1 MIKIYQTYIIKSYTR
16 IFSFVLLSF
25 FSLIIVLN
33 IFEEISYFKNTESS
47 FIFPFYLTFLN
58 APSVVYETFPFI
70 FFISTQFFFI
80 RLLDKEELDIF
91 KKISLSNFKLISL
104 LSFFSFILSIFI
116 IFVFYNLSSNL
127 KFMYLDI
134 KNKYSKD
141 NKYLAIVTENGL
153 WIKDEIDNKINIINA
168 EKIENETLKFVTINQ
183 FSNNY
188 QILGSILADEI
199 NIKNKNWIIK
209 KGNFSKNNKKIES
222 KENTVFKSNFNSKI
236 INTLFSDL
244 SSLNFLELKS
254 LRDDYKKIGYSLTNI
269 NVHYQ
274 RLFSYPFYLT
284 IMTLFGSIVMLN
296 IKRNKSKIF
305 HIILGTLFSVLIYY
319 INYFSSLLGQNEKL
333 PEVLSIWLPL
343 IIISLFCMI
352 GLVNIN
358 EK

>member
-1 MIKIYQTYIIKSYTR
+1 MIKIYQTYIIKSYTK
-16 IFSFVLLSF
+16 IFSFVFLSF
-25 FSLIIVLN
+25 FSLIIILN

-104 LSFFSFILSIFI
+104 LSSFSFILSIFI

-127 KFMYLDI
+127 KFMYLDM

-183 FSNNY
+183 FSSNY
-188 QILGSILADEI
+188 KILQSILADEI

-209 KGNFSKNNKKIES
+209 KGNFSKDNKKIEL
-222 KENTVFKSNFNSKI
+222 KENIVFKSNFNSKI

-244 SSLNFLELKS
+244 SSLNFFELKS
-254 LRDDYKKIGYSLTNI
+254 LKNDYKKIGYSLTNI

-319 INYFSSLLGQNEKL
+319 INYFSSLLGQNERL

-343 IIISLFCMI
+343 IIISLFCTI

>member
-1 MIKIYQTYIIKSYTR
+1 MIKIYQTYIIKSYTK
-16 IFSFVLLSF
+16 IFSFVFLSF
-25 FSLIIVLN
+25 FSLIIILN

-104 LSFFSFILSIFI
+104 LSSFSFILSIFI

-183 FSNNY
+183 FSSNY
-188 QILGSILADEI
+188 KILQSILADEI

-209 KGNFSKNNKKIES
+209 KGNFSKNNKKVEL
-222 KENTVFKSNFNSKI
+222 KENIVFKSNFNSKI

-244 SSLNFLELKS
+244 SSLNFFELKS
-254 LRDDYKKIGYSLTNI
+254 LKNDYKKIGYSLTNI

-319 INYFSSLLGQNEKL
+319 INYFSSLLGQNERL

-343 IIISLFCMI
+343 IIISLFCTI

>member
-1 MIKIYQTYIIKSYTR
+1 MIKVYQTYIIKSYSK
-16 IFSFVLLSF
+16 IFSYVLLSF
-25 FSLIIVLN
+25 FSLIIILN
-33 IFEEISYFKNTESS
+33 IFEEISYFKDTESS
-47 FIFPFYLTFLN
+47 LLTPFFLTFLN
-58 APSVVYETFPFI
+58 APSIVYETFPFI
-70 FFISTQFFFI
+70 FFISIQFFFI

-153 WIKDEIDNKINIINA
+153 WIKDEVDNKINIINA
-168 EKIENETLKFVTINQ
+168 DKIENEILRFVTINI
-183 FSNNY
+183 FSKDY
-188 QILGSILADEI
+188 QNLENILADEI
-199 NIKNKNWIIK
+199 NIKDKKWKIK
-209 KGNFSKNNKKIES
+209 KGNFSKNNQKMEI
-222 KENTVFKSNFNSKI
+222 KENVIFESNFNSMI
-236 INTLFSDL
+236 INNLFSDL
-244 SSLNFLELKS
+244 SSLNFFELRS
-254 LRDDYKKIGYSLTNI
+254 LKNDYKKLGYSLPNI

-284 IMTLFGSIVMLN
+284 IMTVFGSVVMLN

-305 HIILGTLFSVLIYY
+305 HIILGTFFSVLIYY
-319 INYFSSLLGQNEKL
+319 TNYFSNLLGENEKL
-333 PEVLSIWLPL
+333 PELLSIWLPL
-343 IIISLFCMI
+343 IIISLFCTI

>member
-1 MIKIYQTYIIKSYTR
+1 MIKVYQAYIIKSYSK
-16 IFSFVLLSF
+16 IFTFVLLSF
-25 FSLIIVLN
+25 FSLIIILN
-33 IFEEISYFKNTESS
+33 IFEEISYFKDTQSS
-47 FIFPFYLTFLN
+47 LMTPFLLTFLN
-58 APSVVYETFPFI
+58 APSVIYKTFPFI
-70 FFISTQFFFI
+70 FFISIQFFFI

-91 KKISLSNFKLISL
+91 KKISLSNFKIISI
-104 LSFFSFILSIFI
+104 LSLFSFILSILI
-116 IFVFYNLSSNL
+116 IIVFYNLSSNL

-153 WIKDEIDNKINIINA
+153 WIKDEINNKINIINA
-168 EKIENETLKFVTINQ
+168 EKIENQTLKFVTINQ
-183 FSNNY
+183 FSKDYRNLQN
-188 QILGSILADEI
+188 ILADEV
-199 NIKNKNWIIK
+199 NIKNKTWKIK
-209 KGNFSKNNKKIES
+209 KGNFSNQNGKVEI
-222 KENTVFKSNFNSKI
+222 KENIIFESNFNSKI
-236 INTLFSDL
+236 INNLFSDL
-244 SSLNFLELKS
+244 SSLNFFELRS
-254 LRDDYKKIGYSLTNI
+254 LKNDYKKLGYSLTNI

-319 INYFSSLLGQNEKL
+319 INYFSGLLGENEKL
-333 PEVLSIWLPL
+333 PEIISIWLPL
-343 IIISLFCMI
+343 IIISLFCTI

>member
-1 MIKIYQTYIIKSYTR
+1 MIKIYQTYIIKLYTKV
-16 IFSFVLLSF
+16 FSFVFLSF
-25 FSLIIVLN
+25 FSLIIILN

-104 LSFFSFILSIFI
+104 LSSFSFILSIFI

-209 KGNFSKNNKKIES
+209 KGNFSKNNKKIET
-222 KENTVFKSNFNSKI
+222 KENIVFKSNFNSKI

-244 SSLNFLELKS
+244 SSLNFFELKS
-254 LRDDYKKIGYSLTNI
+254 LKDDYKKIGYSLTNI

-319 INYFSSLLGQNEKL
+319 INYFSSLLGQNERL
-333 PEVLSIWLPL
+333 PEALSIWLPL
-343 IIISLFCMI
+343 IIISLFCTI

>member
-1 MIKIYQTYIIKSYTR
+1 MIKVYQTYIIKSYSK

-25 FSLIIVLN
+25 FSLIVILN
-33 IFEEISYFKNTESS
+33 IFEEISYFKDTQSS
-47 FIFPFYLTFLN
+47 IVMPFLLTLLN
-58 APSVVYETFPFI
+58 APSVIYETFPFI
-70 FFISTQFFFI
+70 FFISIQFFFI

-91 KKISLSNFKLISL
+91 KKISLSNFKLISII
-104 LSFFSFILSIFI
+104 SFFSFILSII
-116 IFVFYNLSSNL
+116 IIIVFYNLSSNL

-153 WIKDEIDNKINIINA
+153 WIKDEVNNKINIINA
-168 EKIENETLKFVTINQ
+168 EKIENQTLKIVTINQ
-183 FSNNY
+183 FSKDYKNLQN
-188 QILGSILADEI
+188 ILADEI
-199 NIKNKNWIIK
+199 NISNKKWKIK
-209 KGNFSKNNKKIES
+209 KGNFSNKNGKMEI
-222 KENTVFKSNFNSKI
+222 KENIIFESNFNSKI

-244 SSLNFLELKS
+244 SSLNFFELRS
-254 LRDDYKKIGYSLTNI
+254 LKNDYKKIGYSLTNI

-284 IMTLFGSIVMLN
+284 IMTLFGSVVMLN

-305 HIILGTLFSVLIYY
+305 HIILGTFFSVLIYY
-319 INYFSSLLGQNEKL
+319 INYFSALLGENEKL

-343 IIISLFCMI
+343 IIISLFCTI

>member
-1 MIKIYQTYIIKSYTR
+1 MIKIYQTYIIKSYTK
-16 IFSFVLLSF
+16 IFSFVFLSF
-25 FSLIIVLN
+25 FSLIIILN

-104 LSFFSFILSIFI
+104 LSSFSFILSIFI

-209 KGNFSKNNKKIES
+209 KGNFSKNNKKIET
-222 KENTVFKSNFNSKI
+222 KENIVFKSNFNSKI

-244 SSLNFLELKS
+244 SSLNFFELKS
-254 LRDDYKKIGYSLTNI
+254 LKDDYKKIGYSLTNI

-319 INYFSSLLGQNEKL
+319 INYFSSLLGQNERL
-333 PEVLSIWLPL
+333 PEALSIWLPL
-343 IIISLFCMI
+343 IIISLFCTI

>member
-1 MIKIYQTYIIKSYTR
+1 
-16 IFSFVLLSF
+16 
-25 FSLIIVLN
+25 
-33 IFEEISYFKNTESS
+33 
-47 FIFPFYLTFLN
+47 
-58 APSVVYETFPFI
+58 
-70 FFISTQFFFI
+70 
-80 RLLDKEELDIF
+80 
-91 KKISLSNFKLISL
+91 
-104 LSFFSFILSIFI
+104 
-116 IFVFYNLSSNL
+116 
-127 KFMYLDI
+127 MYLDI

-183 FSNNY
+183 FSSSY

-209 KGNFSKNNKKIES
+209 KGNFAKNNKKIEL
-222 KENTVFKSNFNSKI
+222 KENIVFKSNFNSKI

-244 SSLNFLELKS
+244 SSLNFFELKS

-333 PEVLSIWLPL
+333 PEALSIWLPL
-343 IIISLFCMI
+343 IIISLFCAI

>member
-1 MIKIYQTYIIKSYTR
+1 MIKIYQTYIIKSYTK
-16 IFSFVLLSF
+16 IFSFVFLSF
-25 FSLIIVLN
+25 FSLIIILN

-104 LSFFSFILSIFI
+104 LSSFSFILSIFI

-127 KFMYLDI
+127 KFMYLDM

-209 KGNFSKNNKKIES
+209 KGNFSKNNKKIEL
-222 KENTVFKSNFNSKI
+222 KENIVFKSNFNSKI

-244 SSLNFLELKS
+244 SSLNFFELKS
-254 LRDDYKKIGYSLTNI
+254 LKDDYKKIGYSLTNI

-319 INYFSSLLGQNEKL
+319 INYFSSLLGQNERL

-343 IIISLFCMI
+343 IIISLFCTI

>member
-1 MIKIYQTYIIKSYTR
+1 MIKIYQTYIIKSYTK
-16 IFSFVLLSF
+16 IFSFVFLSF
-25 FSLIIVLN
+25 FSLIIILN

-104 LSFFSFILSIFI
+104 LSSFSFILSIFI

-127 KFMYLDI
+127 KFMYLDM

-183 FSNNY
+183 FSSNY
-188 QILGSILADEI
+188 KILQSILADEI

-209 KGNFSKNNKKIES
+209 KGNFSKNNKKIET
-222 KENTVFKSNFNSKI
+222 KENIVFKSNFNSKI

-244 SSLNFLELKS
+244 SSLNFFELKS
-254 LRDDYKKIGYSLTNI
+254 LKDDYKKIGYSLTNI

-296 IKRNKSKIF
+296 IKKNKSKIF

-319 INYFSSLLGQNEKL
+319 INYFSSLLGQNERL

-343 IIISLFCMI
+343 IIISLFCTI

>member
-1 MIKIYQTYIIKSYTR
+1 MIKVYQTYIIKSYSK

-25 FSLIIVLN
+25 FSLIIILN
-33 IFEEISYFKNTESS
+33 IFEEISYFKDTQSTM
-47 FIFPFYLTFLN
+47 ITPFLLTFLN
-58 APSVVYETFPFI
+58 APSVIYETFPFI
-70 FFISTQFFFI
+70 FFISIQFFFI

-153 WIKDEIDNKINIINA
+153 WIKDEVDNKINIINA
-168 EKIENETLKFVTINQ
+168 EKIENEILRSVTINV
-183 FSNNY
+183 FSKDY
-188 QILGSILADEI
+188 QNLENILADEI
-199 NIKNKNWIIK
+199 NIKDKKWKIK
-209 KGNFSKNNKKIES
+209 KGNFSKNNQKMEI
-222 KENTVFKSNFNSKI
+222 KENVIFESNFNSMI
-236 INTLFSDL
+236 INNLFSDL
-244 SSLNFLELKS
+244 SSLNFFELKS
-254 LRDDYKKIGYSLTNI
+254 LKNDYRKLGYSLTNI

-274 RLFSYPFYLT
+274 KLFSYPFYLT

-305 HIILGTLFSVLIYY
+305 HIILGTFFSVLIYY
-319 INYFSSLLGQNEKL
+319 INYFSNLLGENEKL
-333 PEVLSIWLPL
+333 PELLSIWLPL
-343 IIISLFCMI
+343 IIISLFCTI

>member
-1 MIKIYQTYIIKSYTR
+1 MIKIYQTYIIKLYTKV
-16 IFSFVLLSF
+16 FSFVFLSF
-25 FSLIIVLN
+25 FSLIIILN

-104 LSFFSFILSIFI
+104 LSSFSFILSIFI

-209 KGNFSKNNKKIES
+209 KGNFSKNNKKIET
-222 KENTVFKSNFNSKI
+222 KENIVFKSNFNSKI

-244 SSLNFLELKS
+244 SSLNFFELKS
-254 LRDDYKKIGYSLTNI
+254 LKDDYKKIGYSLTNI

-319 INYFSSLLGQNEKL
+319 INYFSSLLGQNERL

-343 IIISLFCMI
+343 IIISLFCTI